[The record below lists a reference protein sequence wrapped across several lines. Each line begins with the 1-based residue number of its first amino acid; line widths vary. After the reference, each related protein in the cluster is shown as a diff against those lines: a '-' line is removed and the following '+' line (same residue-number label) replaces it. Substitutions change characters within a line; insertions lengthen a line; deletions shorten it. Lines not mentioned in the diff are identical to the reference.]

1 MTKKQELQR
10 CPWVDLGK
18 PDYVEYHDKEWSV
31 PVHDDRLLFE
41 FLTLEA
47 AQAGL
52 SWYTVLRKRGNY
64 RIAFDNFDVKKIARY
79 GDKKVQELM
88 GNAGIIRN
96 RAKIL
101 AAINNAQRFLEVQK
115 EFGTFDAYIW
125 KFVDGKPIAN
135 TFKGMKDY
143 RARSPESDALSKDLL
158 RRGFKFVGST
168 ICYAHMQATGMMNDH
183 TVNCFRR
190 AETLKKTSKKVAR
203 PSRSRAK

>member
-1 MTKKQELQR
+1 MPKKSEVER

-18 PDYVEYHDKEWSV
+18 PDYVEYHDKEWGV

-52 SWYTVLRKRGNY
+52 SWYTVLRKRENY
-64 RIAFDNFDVKKIARY
+64 RAAFDNFDVKKIARY
-79 GDKKVQELM
+79 GDKKIQELLT
-88 GNAGIIRN
+88 NAGIIRN

-101 AAINNAQRFLEVQK
+101 AAINNAQKFLEVQK
-115 EFGTFDAYIW
+115 EFGTFDSYMW
-125 KFVDGKPIAN
+125 KFVGGKPIVN

-143 RARSPESDALSKDLL
+143 RPRSPESDAMSKDLL

-183 TVNCFRR
+183 TTTCFRR
-190 AETLKKTSKKVAR
+190 PELLKRRKKTKA
-203 PSRSRAK
+203 